1 MNSKLPEVVLHTIAT
16 QPLFLEV
23 LDKCLHEEE
32 FLSNFERLTGVKRPP
47 QRLDPVEMMVDKVT
61 GFRDDQWAEF
71 FTAFIPFVHRCVWL
85 TWEGRF
91 QGKTA

>member
-32 FLSNFERLTGVKRPP
+32 LLSNFERIFGINRPP
-47 QRLDPVEMMVDKVT
+47 EHLTPIEMMIDKVT
-61 GFRDDQWAEF
+61 GIRDEQWSEF

-91 QGKTA
+91 QEKTA